1 MDNRVNLALRTKIA
15 DTESSKV
22 QLERQLEEVCAEVS
36 KREEAI
42 RRLESDLEEHRAP
55 IAVNRECQSYRAQRP
70 RSEAYSDPVA
80 LSLEYEAAVLQQ
92 TSMQIERRL
101 QRASR
106 ELNHLCELKRR
117 LQDEISTKGRMLEI
131 DSRLLV
137 LRQSS

>member
-1 MDNRVNLALRTKIA
+1 MDSDDGDSDDPDAIA
-15 DTESSKV
+15 
-22 QLERQLEEVCAEVS
+22 REVA

-42 RRLESDLEEHRAP
+42 RRLEADLEEHRAP
-55 IAVNRECQSYRAQRP
+55 IAVNRECQSYRSQRP

-117 LQDEISTKGRMLEI
+117 LSDEVATKARMMEI

-137 LRQSS
+137 LRQAS